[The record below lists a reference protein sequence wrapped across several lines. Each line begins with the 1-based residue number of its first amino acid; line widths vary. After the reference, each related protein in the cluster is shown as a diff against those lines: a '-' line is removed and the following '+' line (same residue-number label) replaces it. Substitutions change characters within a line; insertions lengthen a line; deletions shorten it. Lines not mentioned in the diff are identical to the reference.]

1 MPLTPLV
8 AIHVSAALAALVLGP
23 VALWARRGRTQRPRL
38 HRAFG
43 YAWVTLMIA
52 TAVSALF
59 IRDTHLP
66 NVAGFTPIH
75 LLIPV
80 TLIGLVAAFRALAR
94 GDIAHHRRTM
104 QRLYFGA
111 CVLAGVFTLLPDRL
125 IGHLVLVQG
134 LGLDG
139 AARARLSIMAGQI
152 VSHTP
157 AFVWFVLA
165 ALIVLG
171 ALQARERRVSLA
183 RVTALP
189 ALMVVLSL
197 WGTASLFATGPHV
210 AAVLAAWTASAL
222 AAFLVVVR
230 RAPPA
235 GTRFDAATGSFVV
248 PGSWMPMLLV
258 VGVFALR
265 YATNVALAIQPPL
278 GADVSFGTAIAACSG
293 LFTGI
298 FAARAARLR
307 PLARR
312 AAPPL
317 PAQVARCVVSPLA

>member
-1 MPLTPLV
+1 
-8 AIHVSAALAALVLGP
+8 
-23 VALWARRGRTQRPRL
+23 
-38 HRAFG
+38 
-43 YAWVTLMIA
+43 
-52 TAVSALF
+52 
-59 IRDTHLP
+59 
-66 NVAGFTPIH
+66 
-75 LLIPV
+75 
-80 TLIGLVAAFRALAR
+80 
-94 GDIAHHRRTM
+94 
-104 QRLYFGA
+104 
-111 CVLAGVFTLLPDRL
+111 
-125 IGHLVLVQG
+125 
-134 LGLDG
+134 
-139 AARARLSIMAGQI
+139 

-230 RAPPA
+230 RAPPG

-278 GADVSFGTAIAACSG
+278 GADASFGTAIAACSG

-317 PAQVARCVVSPLA
+317 PAQLARSVVSPLA